1 MKPFQFFLLALL
13 FIQTITASGQNRT
26 LTQIRRYPS
35 NTLSFENGLLNN
47 ATTDIITDVF
57 GFTWVSAKTG
67 LQRFNGYSLETIT
80 PVLKKD
86 TITIDY
92 PVYFF
97 GLKNGDI
104 WISCKEGILEYSP
117 KSNSFSL
124 VISCHSP
131 ANFNYAIIPLKETQE
146 EIWCMQENGGIVIY
160 NRKGMLIKHHSLI
173 DPAII
178 NEIIISQQSQNTN
191 TITSGYSNIFMYSAV
206 AKSILSINT
215 LHNSKSSIY
224 TGNSVIFGLS
234 CYHDKLYILSDSA
247 VSGVDV
253 NSGKKINSSSI
264 TGISKEK
271 MSAGSLAMV
280 DANQLL
286 VSIDSH
292 LYEFDSNCVYHAEIT
307 DLNKNPFVGTGY
319 IFKIYPDAFR
329 RIWLLTNNDIKRIQ
343 NKEIPFAHFI
353 YPGEKNN
360 FVRALYLDTAKKFVI
375 AGCFNGGI
383 QLYDTLANPLW
394 KQSLKTV
401 DVKDILGIEKLTADE
416 YLIVTFNKGWYL
428 LKLSARQ
435 LTPFSMSAA
444 NGSIIQPA
452 STNFGNNLKRINDSV
467 IVIATARNIFHC
479 IFYKTKL
486 ISATPLLN
494 FENSNTINCF
504 LYATDKTL
512 WTGTKSGLIYR
523 LDERGHLKTIAI
535 PHNYGVRTIAEDVDR
550 HIWVGT
556 DKGLYIYTS
565 DGTPMKNVTRETGLL
580 NDCIYSILA
589 MANAASVFAG
599 TNMGLSYIPLDG
611 TIKNFSKEM
620 GLQENEFNTG
630 SCFQSPGG
638 RFYFGG
644 INGITAFRPGAISA
658 NTGNVVLNITR
669 LMVNDSL
676 FNSSA
681 GTWQRDSIFL
691 NYKQDHLGFDFAAM
705 GLLNTNAYV
714 YQYRMSNLENKWQT
728 TYHPNGIN
736 YTLQPGNYVLEIKC
750 HPIFNTD
757 AAFYKRFFIIISP
770 PWWQTLW
777 FKITGFLL
785 TVAVITFIIQQY
797 NQRKFKKRILALQMQ
812 QEIQSERERISRDLH
827 DNMGAYA
834 TAIIANVDQ
843 MSENKKM
850 NDPVFKQLKGNAHE
864 IMDNLRDTI
873 WALNKES
880 ITIAGLSDHFKTYL
894 QKISSSYPDKKF
906 DVNENIKNDLVLSPA
921 QGLNIFRIMQEA
933 FTNALKHSDCKKVI
947 VSINADKSFLIS
959 ISDDGKGIQE
969 DRIHSGKGIKNMYS
983 RAKECGWLLKMNT
996 KEGRPDG
1003 RGKGTEVILS
1013 SENVL

>member
-1 MKPFQFFLLALL
+1 MKPFPFFLLAIL
-13 FIQTITASGQNRT
+13 FIHAGTAGCQNRS
-26 LTQIRRYPS
+26 LNQIRRCPS

-47 ATTDIITDVF
+47 ATTHIITDVF
-57 GFTWVSAKTG
+57 GFTWVSTKTG

-80 PVLKKD
+80 PVANKD

-92 PVYFF
+92 SVYFF
-97 GLKNGDI
+97 GLKNGAI

-117 KSNSFSL
+117 ESNSFSL
-124 VISCHSP
+124 VISCHCP
-131 ANFNYAIIPLKETQE
+131 ANFNYAIIPIKETQQG
-146 EIWCMQENGGIVIY
+146 IWCMQENGGIVIY
-160 NRKGMLIKHHSLI
+160 NRKGMLIEHDSLVA
-173 DPAII
+173 PAII

-191 TITSGYSNIFMYSAV
+191 KITSGDTNIFMYSTV
-206 AKSILSINT
+206 AKNILSINT
-215 LHNSKSSIY
+215 KHNSKISIY
-224 TGNSVIFGLS
+224 TGNSVVFGLS
-234 CYHDKLYILSDSA
+234 CSHDELYLLSDSA
-247 VSGVDV
+247 ISEVDV
-253 NSGKKINSSSI
+253 NSGKKLKSSNV

-271 MSAGSLAMV
+271 ISAGSLAIV

-307 DLNKNPFVGTGY
+307 DLNKNPIVATGY

-343 NKEIPFAHFI
+343 NTEIPFAHFI

-360 FVRALYLDTAKKFVI
+360 FIRALYLDTEKEYVI

-394 KQSLKTV
+394 KQSLKTI
-401 DVKDILGIEKLTADE
+401 DVKDILGIERLTADE

-435 LTPFSMSAA
+435 ITPFKMSTA
-444 NGSIIQPA
+444 NNAIIQPTY
-452 STNFGNNLKRINDSV
+452 TNFANNLKRINDSV
-467 IVIATARNIFHC
+467 IIIATARNVFRC

-486 ISATPLLN
+486 ISAKPLLS

-504 LYATDKTL
+504 LYETDKTL
-512 WTGTKSGLIYR
+512 WTGTKSGLLYR
-523 LDERGHLKTIAI
+523 LDEKGKLKTIAI
-535 PHNYGVRTIAEDVDR
+535 PYNYGVRTIAEDVDH

-565 DGTPMKNVTRETGLL
+565 DGALMKNVSRETGLL
-580 NDCIYSILA
+580 NDCIYSILPV
-589 MANAASVFAG
+589 ANTSSVFAG
-599 TNMGLSYIPLDG
+599 TNMGLSYIPLEG

-644 INGITAFRPGAISA
+644 INGITAFRPGAVSA
-658 NTGNVVLNITR
+658 EPGAVILNITR

-681 GTWQRDSIFL
+681 GTWQGDSILL
-691 NYKQDHLGFDFAAM
+691 NYKQNHLGFDFAAM
-705 GLLNTNAYV
+705 GLLNANAYV
-714 YQYRMSNLENKWQT
+714 YQYRMRSLENKWRT

-750 HPIFNTD
+750 HPIFNSEAT
-757 AAFYKRFFIIISP
+757 FYKRFFIIISP
-770 PWWQTLW
+770 PWWQTIW
-777 FKITGFLL
+777 FRIINILL
-785 TVAVITFIIQQY
+785 TVVIIAFIIQQY
-797 NQRKFKKRILALQMQ
+797 IHRKFQKRILALQMQ
-812 QEIQSERERISRDLH
+812 QEIQNERARISRDLH

-850 NDPVFKQLKGNAHE
+850 DDPVFKELQNNAHE

-873 WALNKES
+873 WALNKEN

-894 QKISSSYPDKKF
+894 QKISSSYPDKEF
-906 DVNENIKNDLVLSPA
+906 DVNESIKNDLVLSPA

-947 VSINADKSFLIS
+947 VSINADKSFFIR

-969 DRIHSGKGIKNMYS
+969 NRIRSGNGIKNMRI
-983 RAKECGWLLKMNT
+983 RAKESGWLLTVNS
-996 KEGRPDG
+996 KEGRPAS
-1003 RGKGTEVILS
+1003 RGKGTEVNLS
-1013 SENVL
+1013 SENIL